1 MTNLANVPTFTPIV
15 AKFGGTSLADF
26 QAMERCANIV
36 INCPQTCVVVVS
48 ASSGVTNLLVE
59 LSTGQLNSE
68 QRQQAV
74 QDIEKIQ
81 QNIIGHLS
89 LSPGALEQ
97 INHLLAQL
105 SDISEAIA
113 AQPSAELTDKLLSF
127 GERLS
132 STLFTQ
138 VLVAKG
144 ASAMFFDVRD
154 VLRTDS
160 NFGKALPQ
168 VAEILPLV
176 QQRLQPLLTNNIVVT
191 QGFIGADASGSTTT
205 LGRGGSDYSAALIGE
220 ALGAAQI
227 NIWTDVTGIFTTD
240 PRITDQARALTEI
253 SFNEA
258 AELATFGAKVLH
270 PSTLIPAM
278 RKNIPVFVG
287 SSREPDAGGTMVR
300 NQTQDKPV
308 YRAIALRRN
317 QTLVTVTSMEMLQAP
332 GFLARVFT
340 ILAKHNLSV
349 DLVTT
354 SEISIALTLDSTGSD
369 SGGRALLSD
378 ELLAELNE
386 VCDVKVEENLA
397 LVALVGNKIDRCDGV
412 GSRLF
417 GALGD
422 VNVRLICHGASQHNL
437 CFLVADDVASDVVSR
452 LHDQMFEFNNSVN
465 NSINDQGAA

>member
-1 MTNLANVPTFTPIV
+1 MTNSINAQFGAPIV

-26 QAMERCANIV
+26 DAMQRCADIV
-36 INCPQTCVVVVS
+36 INCPKTNVVVVS

-59 LSTGQLNSE
+59 LSSGVLDSA
-68 QRQQAV
+68 QRQQALTK
-74 QDIEKIQ
+74 INNIQ
-81 QNIIGHLS
+81 QKIIANLT
-89 LSPGALEQ
+89 LTEQVTEQ

-113 AQPSAELTDKLLSF
+113 LEPSERKPSVELTDKFLSF

-138 VLVAKG
+138 VLNAQG
-144 ASAMFFDVRD
+144 ASAVLFDVRD
-154 VLRTDS
+154 VMRTDA

-168 VAEILPLV
+168 ISEIKQLVTNRLLPLI
-176 QQRLQPLLTNNIVVT
+176 NDNIVVT
-191 QGFIGADASGSTTT
+191 QGFIGADTTGHTTT
-205 LGRGGSDYSAALIGE
+205 LGRGGSDYSAALLGE
-220 ALGAAQI
+220 ALGAEQI

-240 PRITDQARALTEI
+240 PRITDQARALSEI

-270 PSTLIPAM
+270 PSTLVPAM
-278 RKNIPVFVG
+278 RSNVPVFVG
-287 SSREPDAGGTMVR
+287 SSREPQAGGTIVR
-300 NQTQDKPV
+300 NRTEHQPV

-317 QTLVTVTSMEMLQAP
+317 QTLVTVTSMDMLHAP

-369 SGGRALLSD
+369 SGGRAQLTD
-378 ELLAELNE
+378 ELLSELNL
-386 VCDVKVEENLA
+386 VCQVSIEQNLA
-397 LVALVGNKIDRCDGV
+397 LIALVGNKIDSSSGV
-412 GSRLF
+412 GSKLF
-417 GALGD
+417 GALD
-422 VNVRLICHGASQHNL
+422 NVSVRLICHGASQHNL
-437 CFLVADDVASDVVSR
+437 CFLVADDIASSVVSR
-452 LHDQMFEFNNSVN
+452 LHQQMFPLDS
-465 NSINDQGAA
+465 GAKS

>member
-1 MTNLANVPTFTPIV
+1 MTSPII
-15 AKFGGTSLADF
+15 AKFGGTSLADY
-26 QAMERCANIV
+26 QAMARCANIV
-36 INCPQTCVVVVS
+36 INSPQTRVVVVS

-59 LSTGQLNSE
+59 LSTGTLNAEQREQAIGKIHAIQQQIISSLQLNE
-68 QRQQAV
+68 QV
-74 QDIEKIQ
+74 TE
-81 QNIIGHLS
+81 S
-89 LSPGALEQ
+89 

-113 AQPSAELTDKLLSF
+113 VRPCAKLTDKLLSF

-138 VLVAKG
+138 VLIAQG
-144 ASAMFFDVRD
+144 AAAVFFDVRD
-154 VLRTDS
+154 VLRTNS
-160 NFGKALPQ
+160 HFGKALPQ
-168 VAEILPLV
+168 VDDIAQLVTSRLLPLIA
-176 QQRLQPLLTNNIVVT
+176 TNIVVT
-191 QGFIGADASGSTTT
+191 QGFIGADPSGATTT
-205 LGRGGSDYSAALIGE
+205 LGRGGSDYSAALLGE
-220 ALGAAQI
+220 ALNARQI
-227 NIWTDVTGIFTTD
+227 DIWTDVTGIFTTD
-240 PRITDQARALTEI
+240 PRITDQARALKEI

-258 AELATFGAKVLH
+258 AEMATFGAKVLH

-287 SSREPDAGGTMVR
+287 SSREPDAGGTIVR
-300 NQTQDKPV
+300 NETEHKPV

-317 QTLVTVTSMEMLQAP
+317 QTLVTVTSMDMLQAP

-378 ELLAELNE
+378 ELLAELTE
-386 VCDVKVEENLA
+386 VCQVTVEENLA
-397 LVALVGNKIDRCDGV
+397 LVALIGNKIDSSHGV
-412 GSRLF
+412 GTRLF
-417 GALGD
+417 SALSD

-437 CFLVADDVASDVVSR
+437 CFLVADKVASDVVSR
-452 LHDQMFEFNNSVN
+452 LHDQMFNL
-465 NSINDQGAA
+465 NDQGAA